1 MDNKRKKMKEPARI
15 GDIIDNVLHSFGRNS
30 EMRMVEVWRL
40 WDRIVEKPVAENTR
54 PAAFRKKLLLVHVS
68 SSSWIQQLQFMKEDI
83 IEKVNIA
90 LGEDLIEEIKFKIG
104 PV

>member
-1 MDNKRKKMKEPARI
+1 MKEPARL
-15 GDIIDNVLHSFGRNS
+15 GDIIDNVLHSFGQNP

-40 WDRIVEKPVAENTR
+40 WDQILEKPIAENTR

-68 SSSWIQQLQFMKEDI
+68 SSSWIHQLQFMKDDI
-83 IEKVNIA
+83 IVKINTA